1 MKRWRR
7 IWMATIYLV
16 IIICMLTI
24 IFPMY
29 LTAITAFKSPEMIA
43 RNFFALPNYI
53 YLDNFRIV
61 FTDSHFFIYL
71 RNSVFVTGVS
81 VCLILVLVPATA
93 YAIVRNQ
100 DKRYFRLL
108 RMMILSGIFIP
119 FYVIMIPCVR
129 LANTMG
135 LMNTNGIIFFY
146 LAFSLGTYVF
156 LMEGYLKTIPYELE
170 EAAIIDGCSVFQRF
184 LKIIYPMITPMAATI
199 AILVILWI
207 WNDFT
212 LPLVILNRDDTFW
225 TLTLFQYNFRNSYTV
240 EYNLAFASFFA
251 SMIPVTI
258 AYVFLQKHI
267 INGLTMGALKG

>member
-1 MKRWRR
+1 
-7 IWMATIYLV
+7 MATIYLV

-267 INGLTMGALKG
+267 IR